1 MVISI
6 KLLMEGAVCEALA
19 DQKEVLIHSLSV
31 PCVPKSG
38 KPLELLEKFGISA
51 SHIVKQVKAWI

>member
-1 MVISI
+1 MVIYI
-6 KLLMEGAVCEALA
+6 KLVMEGAVCEALA

-51 SHIVKQVKAWI
+51 SHIVK